1 MEQVDLQKLSL
12 SCLCLVAAHAIG
24 FFQMN
29 LRFIVPSLAD
39 KGVYIACLFSVPMTL
54 LFYNAWGY
62 SMDAFHGSAWSSRF
76 LSFGVSYFIFPVLTM
91 YFLNET
97 MFTLKTMSCVA
108 LSMLILWIQIKL

>member
-1 MEQVDLQKLSL
+1 
-12 SCLCLVAAHAIG
+12 
-24 FFQMN
+24 MN
-29 LRFIVPSLAD
+29 LRFIIPAVAD

-62 SMDAFHGSAWSSRF
+62 SMEAFHGSAWSSRF

-108 LSMLILWIQIKL
+108 LSMLILWIQIRL